1 MTCAIMAWS
10 RILDG
15 RKCNKDFRVFKVF
28 RVIKDFKDFKD
39 FKDLNGFRGLR
50 GEGLEL
56 FPDYFT
62 RAAASGV
69 IRGAISA

>member
-1 MTCAIMAWS
+1 MTLMTLKA
-10 RILDG
+10 LG
-15 RKCNKDFRVFKVF
+15 
-28 RVIKDFKDFKD
+28 
-39 FKDLNGFRGLR
+39 GLR